1 MDRDVLSLQTR
12 IHRVEDE
19 IFADFCRLIRV
30 SSIRDYEEQHSR
42 VTEEATAKRLQ
53 FTSQISRLENQIAFQ
68 RQQRDQILKKVEQLV
83 TQISGGEIDLQ
94 ALRADRE
101 TTLASLASQRA
112 EYKTFASEHQRMRL
126 AIEQKDLTLKEAKKE
141 LDTLLSEVAAQ
152 QKSLALKETEL
163 EKSVDRK
170 IEVLLRCKIE
180 EINIPL
186 LRGSLDSV
194 TEVRYF

>member
-126 AIEQKDLTLKEAKKE
+126 AIEQKHFFLK
-141 LDTLLSEVAAQ
+141 LQRSRRVLLSRRPSLKNPWIARSKYYCGARSR
-152 QKSLALKETEL
+152 KST
-163 EKSVDRK
+163 SPYC
-170 IEVLLRCKIE
+170 EVLWT
-180 EINIPL
+180 
-186 LRGSLDSV
+186 V
-194 TEVRYF
+194 